1 MSSRC
6 LYVKFAWREPVVAA
20 LERSF
25 RASAAQALQLFR
37 ALESD
42 DACAYTADTASGR
55 RNVVDAI
62 PDASASTL
70 ELLCEIRGA
79 SAGEPAPFHYVVETD
94 VLAAQ
99 ESDFNAWYDQEHLP
113 GLAAVPG
120 TVRALRYRN
129 LDDGPR
135 YLACYDLTR
144 PGTLGSPP
152 WLAVRGTPW
161 SERVRPAFRNT
172 RRTMFR
178 RVA

>member
-1 MSSRC
+1 MSARC
-6 LYVKFAWREPVVAA
+6 LFVKFAWREPLVAA
-20 LERSF
+20 LDRAF
-25 RASAAQALQLFR
+25 RAGDAPTLQLFR
-37 ALESD
+37 AIESD
-42 DACAYTADTASGR
+42 DACAYTADNAWSR
-55 RNVVDAI
+55 RNVAMAA
-62 PDASASTL
+62 ASVSTL

-79 SAGEPAPFHYVVETD
+79 SASEPAPFHYVVETD
-94 VLAAQ
+94 VLETQ
-99 ESDFNAWYDQEHLP
+99 ESDFNAWYDREHLP

-144 PGTLGSPP
+144 PETLGSPP